1 MFIYYVEYLPDH
13 KNDVEWYKKAG
24 IFIFNLL
31 RLSPTP
37 INLRNMTI
45 LKCKKRY
52 SFCENIQK
60 G

>member
-31 RLSPTP
+31 RLSPYSLLLLK
-37 INLRNMTI
+37 LRKI
-45 LKCKKRY
+45 
-52 SFCENIQK
+52 
-60 G
+60 